1 MHAEFK
7 YLNFDDK
14 LSRRDAEL
22 VSHSHLVLS
31 SCRVP
36 STATVR
42 QELVQGMV
50 KDGRNPASKG
60 APVVHARRTSTLSQ
74 NYLTGVLRLH

>member
-1 MHAEFK
+1 MQK
-7 YLNFDDK
+7 K
-14 LSRRDAEL
+14 LTDVRNDVHRTSARPP
-22 VSHSHLVLS
+22 SHLVLS
-31 SCRVP
+31 PCRVP
-36 STATVR
+36 STATVG